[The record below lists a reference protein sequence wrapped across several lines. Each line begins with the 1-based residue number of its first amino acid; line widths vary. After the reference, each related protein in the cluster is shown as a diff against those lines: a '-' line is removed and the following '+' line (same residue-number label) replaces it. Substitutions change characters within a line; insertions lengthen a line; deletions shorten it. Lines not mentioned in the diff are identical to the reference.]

1 MLSFNSIGN
10 LGRIGN
16 QMFQFATLK
25 GISRNRGY
33 DFCIPPREYF
43 GVNDDNVKS
52 SDFIMYDLFNIEENN
67 NMSVG
72 NFPRLPERMFNF
84 DNELLFNCPDNV
96 DLFGYYQCEKY
107 FEHIEEEIRKDFT
120 FKDQIQEVSKDCF
133 NQLFSNT
140 DVISLHVR
148 RGDYTINPN
157 HPLQTLAYYENAL
170 KHFDEDI
177 PVCIFSDDSEWC
189 HQQKMFESDRF
200 FISDTESTGIDLC
213 LMAMCT
219 YHIIANS
226 SYSWWGSYLAKSKK
240 TIAPSDWFGDELKK
254 TKDIK
259 NLYRQ
264 GWEII

>member
-107 FEHIEEEIRKDFT
+107 FEHIKTKIKEDFS
-120 FKDQIQEVSKDCF
+120 FVDNIWNPCGEMFQFDE
-133 NQLFSNT
+133 
-140 DVISLHVR
+140 VISLHIR
-148 RGDYTINPN
+148 RSDYVEKQSY
-157 HPLQTLAYYENAL
+157 HPLCPLEYYEVAL
-170 KHFDEDI
+170 TKLPQDI
-177 PVCIFSDDSEWC
+177 PVLIFSDDPNWC
-189 HQQKMFESDRF
+189 MNQELFQPDRFMVSESDNNRV
-200 FISDTESTGIDLC
+200 DMC
-213 LMAMCT
+213 LMTMCS

-226 SYSWWGSYLAKSKK
+226 SFSWWGAWLADSKK
-240 TIAPSDWFGDELKK
+240 VIAPKVWFGPSA
-254 TKDIK
+254 
-259 NLYRQ
+259 NLDDSDLVPES
-264 GWEII
+264 WERI